1 MSKYIYISSLHNLNI
16 AADILTNRA
25 IDHRINNAA
34 LRTRFYAQHARCPYN
49 GYAIN
54 HNRHCFQIQFV
65 IKEIEFKTL
74 PSIFKNKA
82 VISHIFTL
90 LHLPIITRFY
100 FLLEP

>member
-1 MSKYIYISSLHNLNI
+1 M
-16 AADILTNRA
+16 ADKLTNRA
-25 IDHRINNAA
+25 IDHRINDAA

-54 HNRHCFQIQFV
+54 YIRQCFQIHFV

-90 LHLPIITRFY
+90 LYLPIVSRFY
-100 FLLEP
+100 FLVTIKTLKLLEGH